1 METGPQPERAIL
13 AAVELKSRAA
23 LWDLKDTVTELAY
36 LARTAGAEVVGEI
49 TQRADRL
56 TSTYLGKGKV
66 QELRDL
72 VAERQA
78 DVVIFDDELTPAQQR
93 NLDESLQVKII
104 DRTALI
110 LDVFG
115 RHART
120 HEGKLQVELAQHQY
134 LLPRLVGQ
142 WSHLERLGAGIGTRG
157 PGESQLETDRRL
169 IRQRI
174 QKIREELERVRQRR
188 GLYRGQRKKAGVPL
202 ATLVGYT
209 NVGKS
214 TLFNALSS
222 AGVTAEDQLFSTL
235 DPVTRRIRLPS
246 GGPLLLTDTV
256 GFIQK
261 LSPTVVAAFR
271 ATLEE
276 LADSDLLLHV
286 IDITHPKAAEQA
298 QVVEATLKDLD
309 LAEKPRLLVVNKMD
323 LLALPSD
330 GREQAEAGAR
340 LLSSAMPELQ
350 DYPSV
355 FVSAAKGWNLDGLLR
370 EIEAQLMKLEGP
382 LMVVEAVNPRVRGS
396 GRG

>member
-1 METGPQPERAIL
+1 
-13 AAVELKSRAA
+13 
-23 LWDLKDTVTELAY
+23 
-36 LARTAGAEVVGEI
+36 
-49 TQRADRL
+49 
-56 TSTYLGKGKV
+56 
-66 QELRDL
+66 
-72 VAERQA
+72 
-78 DVVIFDDELTPAQQR
+78 
-93 NLDESLQVKII
+93 
-104 DRTALI
+104 
-110 LDVFG
+110 
-115 RHART
+115 
-120 HEGKLQVELAQHQY
+120 
-134 LLPRLVGQ
+134 
-142 WSHLERLGAGIGTRG
+142 
-157 PGESQLETDRRL
+157 
-169 IRQRI
+169 
-174 QKIREELERVRQRR
+174 
-188 GLYRGQRKKAGVPL
+188 
-202 ATLVGYT
+202 VGYT

-235 DPVTRRIRLPS
+235 DPITRRIRLPS

-298 QVVEATLKDLD
+298 QVVEATLQDLD

-323 LLALPSD
+323 LLAP
-330 GREQAEAGAR
+330 AGADVLSGRRGLSALPGEGMAQLAAEDR
-340 LLSSAMPELQ
+340 LAASDLPELQ
-350 DYPSV
+350 DHPSV

-382 LMVVEAVNPRVRGS
+382 LMVVHGP